1 MFLLE
6 GRRRVNRARRRLFL
20 QLPRSEFRVL
30 FPFRSA
36 TPRRPIV
43 GDKLDRYA
51 LLNSARLFAGLRL
64 SSDFATL
71 SGGLGVTEGRGK
83 HLRVRHSE
91 TQAASLP
98 EALVADLQRQAAAP
112 NGQWP
117 AMLSD
122 LAEFQA
128 SQFDRLKCLAGK
140 FVDRI
145 LCLAVCDPGFWVQDF
160 DGRLTYL
167 SACDPNKL
175 SDLTGVSV
183 IDAFPAR
190 DLAAGGS
197 GGDLEAL
204 PLWLWLAER
213 PRIAAQHSSGLILAN
228 RLGKATGWFL
238 PGSDGLDE
246 ILPEIERL
254 PLVPSQ
260 LSPDQFNA
268 ALAAFFRKPR
278 KSSLPLKEIHYAASD
293 PDAARLACD
302 VAERLQIQATPLATV
317 ETTADHPAEA
327 EVVATALLGAL
338 FVDQMPANVPLL
350 SGATVQRLLGRITPG
365 TPASWRN
372 LLINMTDSHPP
383 TMKLRDAV

>member
-1 MFLLE
+1 M
-6 GRRRVNRARRRLFL
+6 
-20 QLPRSEFRVL
+20 L
-30 FPFRSA
+30 FPFRNA

-64 SSDFATL
+64 SGDFSCL
-71 SGGLGVTEGRGK
+71 SGGLIVTEGRGK
-83 HLRVRHSE
+83 HLRVTHAE
-91 TQAASLP
+91 TQGARLPDSL
-98 EALVADLQRQAAAP
+98 AADLQKQAAAP

-117 AMLSD
+117 ALLAD
-122 LAEFQA
+122 LAQFQA
-128 SQFDRLKCLAGK
+128 SEFDRLKCLAGK

-145 LCLAVCDPGFWVQDF
+145 LCLAVSDPGFWLRDF

-167 SACDPNKL
+167 SACDPNTL
-175 SDLTGVSV
+175 SNLTGVSV

-197 GGDLEAL
+197 GQALEAL
-204 PLWLWLAER
+204 PLWLWLADR
-213 PRIAAQHSSGLILAN
+213 PRKAAQHSSGLVLVTPQ
-228 RLGKATGWFL
+228 GSTTGWFL

-246 ILPEIERL
+246 IVPEIGRL
-254 PLVPSQ
+254 SLESSQ
-260 LSPDQFNA
+260 IAAGQLA
-268 ALAAFFRKPR
+268 RALATFFRHSATPA
-278 KSSLPLKEIHYAASD
+278 SLPLSVIHYAGQHAD
-293 PDAARLACD
+293 DER
-302 VAERLQIQATPLATV
+302 VATEVADLLGVRTTPLFSSDAGSPPT
-317 ETTADHPAEA
+317 AEA

-350 SGATVQRLLGRITPG
+350 SGAAVQRLLGRITPG

>member
-1 MFLLE
+1 M
-6 GRRRVNRARRRLFL
+6 
-20 QLPRSEFRVL
+20 L
-30 FPFRSA
+30 FPFRNA
-36 TPRRPIV
+36 TQRRPIV

-64 SSDFATL
+64 SVDFSWL
-71 SGGLGVTEGRGK
+71 SSGLVVTEGRGK
-83 HLRVRHSE
+83 HLRVTHTE
-91 TQAASLP
+91 TQAAPLP
-98 EALVADLQRQAAAP
+98 ESLAQDLQKQAAAP

-117 AMLSD
+117 TLLAD

-128 SQFDRLKCLAGK
+128 SEFDRLKRLAGK

-145 LCLAVCDPGFWVQDF
+145 LCLAVQDPGIWLRDF

-197 GGDLEAL
+197 GRDLEAL
-204 PLWLWLAER
+204 PLWLWLADR
-213 PRIAAQHSSGLILAN
+213 PRKAAQHSSGLLLVDRQGRVTA
-228 RLGKATGWFL
+228 WFL

-246 ILPEIERL
+246 IVPEIDRL
-254 PLVPSQ
+254 SLESGQ
-260 LSPDQFNA
+260 LPAGQVA
-268 ALAAFFRKPR
+268 RAVAIFFRGPATP
-278 KSSLPLKEIHYAASD
+278 SSLPLAVLHFAGQHHDGQSLNWQG
-293 PDAARLACD
+293 LAQE
-302 VAERLQIQATPLATV
+302 VADLLKVQAVPLFSSEVNAPP
-317 ETTADHPAEA
+317 AAEA

>member
-1 MFLLE
+1 
-6 GRRRVNRARRRLFL
+6 
-20 QLPRSEFRVL
+20 VL
-30 FPFRSA
+30 FPFRNA

-64 SSDFATL
+64 SADFLAL
-71 SGGLGVTEGRGK
+71 SGALVITEGRGK
-83 HLRVRHSE
+83 HLRVKHTE
-91 TQAASLP
+91 TQAALLPDSL
-98 EALVADLQRQAAAP
+98 AADLQKQAAAP

-117 AMLSD
+117 TLLAD

-128 SQFDRLKCLAGK
+128 SQFDQLKCLAGK

-145 LCLAVCDPGFWVQDF
+145 LCLAVSDPGFWIRDF

-204 PLWLWLAER
+204 PLWLWLADR
-213 PRIAAQHSSGLILAN
+213 PRIAAQHSSSLLLVDRQG
-228 RLGKATGWFL
+228 RATGWFL

-246 ILPEIERL
+246 IVPEIERIKLDASKL
-254 PLVPSQ
+254 PPEQ
-260 LSPDQFNA
+260 FAGALS
-268 ALAAFFRKPR
+268 AFFRRPR
-278 KSSLPLKEIHYAASD
+278 LAKLPLAEIQYSGAFAGLENLAGD
-293 PDAARLACD
+293 VGGRLNVRA
-302 VAERLQIQATPLATV
+302 VPLALGETV
-317 ETTADHPAEA
+317 NHPGVDA

-350 SGATVQRLLGRITPG
+350 SGASVQRLLGRITPG